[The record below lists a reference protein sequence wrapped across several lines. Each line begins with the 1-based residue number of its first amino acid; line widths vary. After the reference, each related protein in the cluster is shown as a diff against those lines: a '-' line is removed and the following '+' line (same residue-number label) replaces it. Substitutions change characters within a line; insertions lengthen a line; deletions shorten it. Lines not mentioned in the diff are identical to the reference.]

1 LSSSFPISDAVPPEL
16 TRIAGLADL
25 TEADFHHVEDGKS
38 PIMTEEELNN
48 RLPIIPH
55 RAVTDT
61 DCPGCLVAG
70 LRNSTGEVLCN
81 ECGTL
86 IGSMF
91 VTEVEAFF
99 QNLYKGSR

>member
-1 LSSSFPISDAVPPEL
+1 M
-16 TRIAGLADL
+16 
-25 TEADFHHVEDGKS
+25 
-38 PIMTEEELNN
+38 MTEEELNK

-86 IGSMF
+86 IGSMS

-99 QNLYKGSR
+99 QNLYQGSR

>member
-1 LSSSFPISDAVPPEL
+1 M
-16 TRIAGLADL
+16 
-25 TEADFHHVEDGKS
+25 
-38 PIMTEEELNN
+38 MTEEELNN
-48 RLPIIPH
+48 RIHLIPH

-70 LRNSTGEVLCN
+70 LTNSTAEVLCN

-91 VTEVEAFF
+91 VTEVEALF
-99 QNLYKGSR
+99 QSLYQGRR